1 MKQQNSGIQLIC
13 AVLLAILPFGSWTQD
28 KEIVD
33 KNFSFSEY
41 LETVRLHHPMF
52 MRADLVLDKGDAQV
66 LSSRGAFDPVVYAEI
81 TQKYFKGK
89 QYYSLLD
96 GGIKIPTWFGV
107 ELYAG
112 YEQNRGENAN
122 PQYRTPD
129 AGLAYAGVSVPILQG
144 LLMDKRRATLRKA
157 QISLKMSEQEV
168 NLIKNDVL
176 QEAMIA
182 YWQWYTAYNVMEIYR
197 DALQVAEERYV
208 GVKQSARLGDIPAI
222 DTLEAGIQVQNRMF
236 SLQQA
241 ELEYA
246 NAKALLSLHLWQ
258 QGSIPL
264 ELGEGVIPPVGEM
277 SVGELPFLAPP
288 LDWETQLI
296 DHPEL
301 NKAQL
306 KIDQLQLDRRIALEL
321 VKPELNLKYNA
332 LNEPISSNPFAEY
345 SLSNYK
351 WGADFSIPILLREGR
366 GELKLANLHI
376 QDANLGLEQKKAQ
389 LSIKVQQANNEWRT
403 TNQQLELYRQTYR
416 DIERLLQGE
425 QTKFSRGESSLFL
438 VNSREMN
445 YISARVKLVELY
457 AKNMLALIKTYHSLG
472 LLK

>member
-1 MKQQNSGIQLIC
+1 
-13 AVLLAILPFGSWTQD
+13 
-28 KEIVD
+28 
-33 KNFSFSEY
+33 
-41 LETVRLHHPMF
+41 
-52 MRADLVLDKGDAQV
+52 
-66 LSSRGAFDPVVYAEI
+66 
-81 TQKYFKGK
+81 
-89 QYYSLLD
+89 
-96 GGIKIPTWFGV
+96 
-107 ELYAG
+107 
-112 YEQNRGENAN
+112 
-122 PQYRTPD
+122 
-129 AGLAYAGVSVPILQG
+129 
-144 LLMDKRRATLRKA
+144 
-157 QISLKMSEQEV
+157 
-168 NLIKNDVL
+168 VL

-182 YWQWYTAYNVMEIYR
+182 YWKWYTAYNVMEIYR

-321 VKPELNLKYNA
+321 VKPELN
-332 LNEPISSNPFAEY
+332 F
-345 SLSNYK
+345 
-351 WGADFSIPILLREGR
+351 
-366 GELKLANLHI
+366 
-376 QDANLGLEQKKAQ
+376 
-389 LSIKVQQANNEWRT
+389 KV
-403 TNQQLELYRQTYR
+403 
-416 DIERLLQGE
+416 
-425 QTKFSRGESSLFL
+425 
-438 VNSREMN
+438 
-445 YISARVKLVELY
+445 
-457 AKNMLALIKTYHSLG
+457 
-472 LLK
+472 